1 MAVDDRCETVT
12 SGFPYGQECLPKA
25 LRDTDIQHIGIE
37 VLTGNSGR
45 MENDPGGVGAP
56 KNAGVYHAPFQ
67 PETEGEVL
75 RILPIFDGLS
85 DAERRD
91 RLIGMLDDVRRA
103 YDSARI
109 GRLELMVIA
118 RDNGL
123 SCHEI
128 GVVLGVTENA
138 VRAQIRRTRAGAA

>member
-1 MAVDDRCETVT
+1 MMVAENCSDVCPNGSKT
-12 SGFPYGQECLPKA
+12 F
-25 LRDTDIQHIGIE
+25 RDTDIHHIGIG
-37 VLTGNSGR
+37 VLTGNRGR
-45 MENDPGGVGAP
+45 IKNDPGGVGAP
-56 KNAGVYHAPFQ
+56 NAGVYHAPFQ
-67 PETEGEVL
+67 PETEGEVCS
-75 RILPIFDGLS
+75 ILPILDGLS

-123 SCHEI
+123 SCHDI

-138 VRAQIRRTRAGAA
+138 VRAQIRRIKAGA